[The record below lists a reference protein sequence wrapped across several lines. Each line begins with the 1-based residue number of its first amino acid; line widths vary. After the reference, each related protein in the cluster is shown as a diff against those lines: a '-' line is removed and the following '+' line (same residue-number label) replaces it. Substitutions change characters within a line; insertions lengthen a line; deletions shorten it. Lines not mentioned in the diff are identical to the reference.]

1 MSIYFINMRF
11 WYVCLVVFRLETF
24 GSQTKIQS
32 TNFMMTNSIL
42 VHRKMLMVLLVVF
55 GLTSCLSMMV
65 LMQMIFTKGKSW
77 VTVGFFQL
85 CHRWQEY
92 QEITMRNSKN
102 KRSTKLFKN
111 SSIVAT
117 KLKTLVYFD
126 SR

>member
-11 WYVCLVVFRLETF
+11 WYVCLLVFRSETF
-24 GSQTKIQS
+24 GSQTKFQS

>member
-11 WYVCLVVFRLETF
+11 WYVCIAVFRLETF

-77 VTVGFFQL
+77 VIVGFFQL

-117 KLKTLVYFD
+117 KLETLVYFD